1 MLDYLI
7 GNLVQYYRF
16 HRKYQNKTENY
27 FKYYSVNVKI
37 FLFGRE

>member
-37 FLFGRE
+37 FLFG